1 MNVKL
6 QNFNSIRALRAMACQ
21 FSSLELIE
29 LLQKLRMIVDERRE
43 EERLLQH
50 QSAQRGEKIE
60 QWLRL
65 IQAEGIHPHEL
76 LDGYGEGSGIARGG
90 PRKPRPAK
98 YRFVDINGMTKTW
111 TGQGRTPK
119 TIAKALR
126 QGKSLADFLI

>member
-1 MNVKL
+1 MSVKL
-6 QNFNSIRALRAMACQ
+6 QNFNSIRALRALARQ
-21 FSSLELIE
+21 FSTQELIE
-29 LLQKLRMIVDERRE
+29 LLQKLRTVIDERRE

-50 QSAQRGEKIE
+50 QSAQRDEKIE

-65 IQAEGIHPHEL
+65 IQAEGIHPQEL
-76 LDGYGEGSGIARGG
+76 QGGYGEGSGTMRGG

-126 QGKSLADFLI
+126 QGKSLEDFLI